1 MKEYANSYLS
11 SLSRSLCLALDD
23 FYQDIDYVFV
33 SSMTGEGF
41 DKLYQKIPKLQK
53 EYNDVYLKDLQTK
66 IAAMTTAEVKK
77 EQEAD
82 N

>member
-1 MKEYANSYLS
+1 LS

-33 SSMTGEGF
+33 SSVTGEGF
-41 DKLYQKIPKLQK
+41 DQLHQKIPKLQK
-53 EYNDVYLKDLQTK
+53 EYTDVYLKDLQAK
-66 IAAMTTAEVKK
+66 IAALGTNEEKK
-77 EQEAD
+77 EDLVD